1 MDIINNERKKNT
13 MKYREIFPGVKV
25 SALGYGCMRFP
36 TNPDE
41 TINEPE
47 AISLIRHAIDSG
59 VNYIDTAF
67 GYHHGKSEGLLKMAL
82 ADGYREK
89 VFLADKM
96 PVWLAKEEADFEKL
110 FNIQLERL
118 GTDHIDFYLLHS
130 LNAGSFRDTVLRF
143 DLFEKMRALKRAGK
157 VSYIGFS
164 FHDSNEVF
172 HEIVDSFEGADF
184 CQIQYNWANT
194 DYQAGTEGLEYAH
207 KKGLGVIIM
216 EPLLGGGLV
225 NLPDN
230 VRAALPEGA
239 DPVGISLDYLWSRP
253 EVGVVLSGMSNRAQ
267 LDDNLRH
274 ADDSR
279 IGKLTEDEIAALARA
294 KKIRDG
300 NLLVPCTGCE
310 YCLPCPAG
318 IEIPVV
324 FRLYNKTAPGLVGD
338 DESKLD
344 ALKEEYRGFA
354 VKADECLKCGRC
366 EGACPQHISVR
377 DMMDAVA
384 AKLS

>member
-1 MDIINNERKKNT
+1 MPR
-13 MKYREIFPGVKV
+13 IFPGVKV

-96 PVWLAKEEADFEKL
+96 PVWLVKEEADFEKL

-194 DYQAGTEGLEYAH
+194 DYQAGTEGLSTRIRRGWE
-207 KKGLGVIIM
+207 LSSWSRRWRRS
-216 EPLLGGGLV
+216 V

-230 VRAALPEGA
+230 VRAA
-239 DPVGISLDYLWSRP
+239 
-253 EVGVVLSGMSNRAQ
+253 
-267 LDDNLRH
+267 
-274 ADDSR
+274 
-279 IGKLTEDEIAALARA
+279 
-294 KKIRDG
+294 
-300 NLLVPCTGCE
+300 
-310 YCLPCPAG
+310 
-318 IEIPVV
+318 
-324 FRLYNKTAPGLVGD
+324 FR
-338 DESKLD
+338 
-344 ALKEEYRGFA
+344 
-354 VKADECLKCGRC
+354 
-366 EGACPQHISVR
+366 
-377 DMMDAVA
+377 
-384 AKLS
+384 